1 MQKFSFD
8 FFWEGYVE
16 TMLGGKMFL
25 PPTCERYLIREG
37 EEIDTEWESGR
48 CVPLQIPERKVF
60 PFGKCLVKG
69 DNTGGTKCGKAEQR

>member
-8 FFWEGYVE
+8 FFGRGMSKQCSVE
-16 TMLGGKMFL
+16 RCL

-60 PFGKCLVKG
+60 QVGKGLVKG
-69 DNTGGTKCGKAEQR
+69 DNTGGTECSKAEQR